1 MDDYCRYHFD
11 DDVEKTWDAADK
23 TTIKFIDQR
32 YACQQLASGKSPT
45 YCVEK
50 YERIQLDTV
59 TWPDGW
65 DMNDCKDCFKAES
78 NDRWL
83 ASGCDAEE
91 VCNGIKD
98 GRDCDIWPKVEAATQ
113 QQASAG
119 QA

>member
-1 MDDYCRYHFD
+1 
-11 DDVEKTWDAADK
+11 
-23 TTIKFIDQR
+23 
-32 YACQQLASGKSPT
+32 
-45 YCVEK
+45 
-50 YERIQLDTV
+50 
-59 TWPDGW
+59 
-65 DMNDCKDCFKAES
+65 MNDCKDCFKAES